1 MMMKKGRRI
10 KRIRRKIKREDI
22 MCCACAMGRYWMVF
36 SLKLYTKA
44 TKETN
49 PSSNNSGTSSAVT
62 KKIGKF
68 VSSVMV
74 YIKIP

>member
-10 KRIRRKIKREDI
+10 KRIRRTIKRRFLVH
-22 MCCACAMGRYWMVF
+22 ALWGGYWMVF

-49 PSSNNSGTSSAVT
+49 PSSNNSGTSFLCRD
-62 KKIGKF
+62 KKNGGANF
-68 VSSVMV
+68 VSSVGRA
-74 YIKIP
+74 